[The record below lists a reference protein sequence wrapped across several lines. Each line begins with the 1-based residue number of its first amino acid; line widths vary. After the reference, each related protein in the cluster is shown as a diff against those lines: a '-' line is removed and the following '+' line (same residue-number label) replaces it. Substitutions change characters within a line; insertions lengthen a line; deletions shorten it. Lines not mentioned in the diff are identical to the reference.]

1 MSKRKK
7 MVSLLLALVLCVGLL
22 PVTVLAEPQEDSLTY
37 VALGDSM
44 SQGYMFI
51 DYNEEVPIDY
61 SGYPINDYEQT
72 HYCGWRGTSE
82 KSYIKKFEQHLKDVA
97 PSNVEVELIDLTI
110 QGLQP
115 DEVYAFLQPDTFDFD
130 SMTKGARKH
139 IGWWVGDYE
148 TDEAQSF
155 DESVYIFPTFKSMSN
170 YYIDA
175 IKKADVI
182 TYDIGENFFGTYLT
196 DYRGED
202 EVFTNLIENG
212 ELATQLAT
220 VRTQLVSLL
229 RENGLESMISSLDG
243 VLYAYASYIVYSKKC
258 IDAIYELNPDVQV
271 IVIPLS
277 SPHQELYIQVDEENK
292 VEYTTIMNF
301 VMESLN
307 LYMRNYAKTLN
318 AAGNNCTVAQ
328 LSGHVMSFVD
338 ELYFYPNDL
347 SEDVVALLESAA
359 LGEQSVLGSQ
369 NFEAPSQVVA
379 VVEQYNDVFKTEY
392 PGYVSFLQM
401 MGMWDAFTFDYG
413 FNPTDTTTKNL
424 YDGFLV
430 NKDEQTEK
438 YMLTMP
444 TLDYLVYTGISNKYS
459 PETAFADFF
468 GTGTDLAASVPVLTP
483 MLNPYFAA
491 PTTPSL
497 LQDNFDRGYTGSYGI
512 HIENINCARTHDDAD
527 WQKHILEFVEPLLRK
542 WKDICLEAVKQRDF
556 PIEAFLGGGMMPSA
570 EGLLTSGIGEVD
582 IPYLFEHPNEIP
594 DDMLLA
600 IHAGLRNSAAAR
612 GFGAHPCPRGL
623 DVKYRAVLAAYYND
637 SAELELAEEYKGE
650 ILELADQIGKLIKK
664 YGPDAIEAIE
674 KKLATPEQIDTVH
687 NLLDAISKSSNKFEQ
702 FALSVKLATELYQI
716 ADQNE
721 LVPEKIVK
729 TIENTKQALAMM
741 QDVGKKVAVGAAV
754 GTAAAAGVSVA
765 RYVIEKKQAAKEAAV
780 AKEAAAEAKAVQSAA
795 RINTV
800 GGVQQWLNDNYNAG
814 LTVDGGYGNMTKQ
827 AIVKALQKELGFT
840 GADVDGVAGSK
851 TLNALPELNGD
862 SQGNTVVLLQ
872 CLLLGGGYGNDVEQA
887 VLALQKAQGMTQT
900 GVCDSQVW
908 KALLG

>member
-51 DYNEEVPIDY
+51 DYNETATEDPTT
-61 SGYPINDYEQT
+61 N
-72 HYCGWRGTSE
+72 HYCGWRGISE
-82 KSYIKKFEQHLKDVA
+82 RSYIKKFAEHLQT
-97 PSNVEVELIDLTI
+97 NVTQNVELIDLTI

-115 DEVYAFLQPDTFDFD
+115 DEVYAFLQPNRVEIQGEDLTLDGK
-130 SMTKGARKH
+130 SMTEGARKH
-139 IGWWVGDYE
+139 IGWWVGNYHTEREQNPDLNGEGKYHI
-148 TDEAQSF
+148 F
-155 DESVYIFPTFKSMSN
+155 DTFASMSD

-175 IKKADVI
+175 ITKADVI

-196 DYRGED
+196 DARGED
-202 EVFTNLIENG
+202 EVFTDLVED
-212 ELATQLAT
+212 EKLEKQLGT
-220 VRTQLVSLL
+220 FRTQLVSLL
-229 RENGLESMISSLDG
+229 KENGLDSMISRLDG
-243 VLYAYASYIVYSKKC
+243 VLYAYASYIVYNKKC

-292 VEYTTIMNF
+292 VNYTTILDF

-328 LSGHVMSFVD
+328 LSGHVMSFAD
-338 ELYFYPNDL
+338 ELYFYPDDL
-347 SEDVVALLESAA
+347 SEDAKALL
-359 LGEQSVLGSQ
+359 GKTVLGYSGILGYD
-369 NFEAPSQVVA
+369 NYVVPDQIKDLYTTWEEFIA
-379 VVEQYNDVFKTEY
+379 YLEVFKNGNLSSYKDPESGDVMVNALVFDHLVYDYIEKNYDAETAFNDFY
-392 PGYVSFLQM
+392 GANFVDWFNDMVFQM
-401 MGMWDAFTFDYG
+401 MGAPSSG
-413 FNPTDTTTKNL
+413 
-424 YDGFLV
+424 V
-430 NKDEQTEK
+430 
-438 YMLTMP
+438 
-444 TLDYLVYTGISNKYS
+444 TLDDGLMKDTMTVKSNPMYISTTIHDYNV
-459 PETAFADFF
+459 ERAR
-468 GTGTDLAASVPVLTP
+468 AAIDS
-483 MLNPYFAA
+483 
-491 PTTPSL
+491 
-497 LQDNFDRGYTGSYGI
+497 DG
-512 HIENINCARTHDDAD
+512 DDAKE
-527 WQKHILEFVEPLLRK
+527 WQKHL
-542 WKDICLEAVKQRDF
+542 
-556 PIEAFLGGGMMPSA
+556 IEAIDALLDGWEKTCCKAATYRTFPVESLAGGMMPSA
-570 EGLLTSGIGEVD
+570 GDFGVADLLRVLQDPDSATDKDYLALHAALRSG
-582 IPYLFEHPNEIP
+582 
-594 DDMLLA
+594 
-600 IHAGLRNSAAAR
+600 SAAR
-612 GFGAHPCPRGL
+612 GFGSHPCPRGL

-840 GADVDGVAGSK
+840 ASDVDGVAGQK
-851 TLNALPELNGD
+851 TLSALPELKKG
-862 SQGNTVVLLQ
+862 SQGRTVELLQ
-872 CLLLGGGYGNDVEQA
+872 CLLVSNGYNSTYIGNIFGNDAEQS
-887 VLALQKAQGMTQT
+887 VKALQNAQGLAQT

>member
-51 DYNEEVPIDY
+51 DYNETATEDPTT
-61 SGYPINDYEQT
+61 N
-72 HYCGWRGTSE
+72 HYCGWRGISE
-82 KSYIKKFEQHLKDVA
+82 RSYIKKFAEHLKT
-97 PSNVEVELIDLTI
+97 NVTQNVELIDLTI

-115 DEVYAFLQPDTFDFD
+115 DEVYAFLQPNRVEIQGEDLTLDGK
-130 SMTKGARKH
+130 SMTEGARKH
-139 IGWWVGDYE
+139 IGWWVGDYHTKWE
-148 TDEAQSF
+148 QSPDLLTSEGKYHIF
-155 DESVYIFPTFKSMSN
+155 DTFASMSD

-175 IKKADVI
+175 ITEADVI

-196 DYRGED
+196 DARGED
-202 EVFTNLIENG
+202 EVFTDLVEDG
-212 ELATQLAT
+212 ELAKQLGT
-220 VRTQLVSLL
+220 FRTQLVSLL
-229 RENGLESMISSLDG
+229 KENGLDSMISRLDG
-243 VLYAYASYIVYSKKC
+243 ILYAYASYIVYNKKC
-258 IDAIYELNPDVQV
+258 IEAIYELNPDVQL

-277 SPHQELYIQVDEENK
+277 SPHQKLYIQVDKENT
-292 VEYTTIMNF
+292 VNYTTILDF

-307 LYMRNYAKTLN
+307 LYMRNYAKSLN
-318 AAGNNCTVAQ
+318 DADSRHNCTVAQ
-328 LSGHVMSFVD
+328 LSSHVMSFAD
-338 ELYFYPNDL
+338 ELYFYPDDL
-347 SEDVVALLESAA
+347 SEDAKVLLERTV
-359 LGEQSVLGSQ
+359 LGNDSVLGQ
-369 NFEAPSQVVA
+369 EYLPAPDEAI
-379 VVEQYNDVFKTEY
+379 EF
-392 PGYVSFLQM
+392 
-401 MGMWDAFTFDYG
+401 
-413 FNPTDTTTKNL
+413 
-424 YDGFLV
+424 YDGVCDQCSFMLEIDPEWYYGTVYSIAYFLMFEDDETGAPD
-430 NKDEQTEK
+430 KDENGKYYTKWNVIDRIIYEEIAEK
-438 YMLTMP
+438 YGAAVAFNDFFANIY
-444 TLDYLVYTGISNKYS
+444 DYLGDVTMQTPINPCVYQVNCDTHGEKPGPKI
-459 PETAFADFF
+459 
-468 GTGTDLAASVPVLTP
+468 L
-483 MLNPYFAA
+483 
-491 PTTPSL
+491 PSL
-497 LQDNFDRGYTGSYGI
+497 LAD
-512 HIENINCARTHDDAD
+512 ARAAVANGTAAD
-527 WQKHILEFVEPLLRK
+527 WQKHIV
-542 WKDICLEAVKQRDF
+542 EAVGNKLDGWEKTCCKAAEYRTF
-556 PIEAFLGGGMMPSA
+556 PVESLAGGMMPSA
-570 EGLLTSGIGEVD
+570 GDFGVADLLRVLQDPDSAKEEDYLALHAALRSG
-582 IPYLFEHPNEIP
+582 
-594 DDMLLA
+594 
-600 IHAGLRNSAAAR
+600 SAAR
-612 GFGAHPCPRGL
+612 GFGSHPCPRGL

-840 GADVDGVAGSK
+840 ASDVDGVAGQK
-851 TLNALPELNGD
+851 TLSALPELKKG
-862 SQGNTVVLLQ
+862 SQGRTVELLQ
-872 CLLLGGGYGNDVEQA
+872 CLLVSNGYNSTYIGNIFGNDAEQS
-887 VLALQKAQGMTQT
+887 VKALQNAQGMAQT